1 MRAIITVAMT
11 AQTTDA
17 GNDGFVSV
25 AEAARAT
32 GSPYGLFTIGYGL
45 ERWRRR
51 PGRTPQATPCRRAT
65 CNCHCT
71 AAASLRSRGIANAD
85 RRICASRARAGCA
98 PPATRDERREAAQ
111 LEQDE
116 ADRQTRVQQAE
127 LVAARSRLEL
137 ARQRWQFE
145 REQQR
150 AAEEAR
156 ADGLRKAR
164 EAARVRFDAH
174 QRAKREEW
182 CAEWIDAS
190 YGWAIEHLGHSEGP
204 TAVIAARRALREC
217 TPDDPADMVRG
228 AITAE
233 LRSVLRSLL
242 RQQKPRGSA
251 SRATRCA
258 SSCALDLQLRE
269 ELSLV
274 LHEQLAD
281 LDPFTDAAEES
292 LRRTAT
298 EVCRRLSQELSMRR
312 QRRDLAAV
320 AAIIRAL
327 RDR

>member
-32 GSPYGLFTIGYGL
+32 GIPIRTLYHRIRIGAV
-45 ERWRRR
+45 EAQAED
-51 PGRTPQATPCRRAT
+51 GRLRLRLADVQRAT
-65 CNCHCT
+65 VT
-71 AAASLRSRGIANAD
+71 AQPQPRSGHVASQMPIGEDVRHARERVALLRL
-85 RRICASRARAGCA
+85 
-98 PPATRDERREAAQ
+98 TRDERREAAQ

-127 LVAARSRLEL
+127 LVAAQSRLEL

-233 LRSVLRSLL
+233 LRSGFSGPLCGSR
-242 RQQKPRGSA
+242 KPRGSA
-251 SRATRCA
+251 SRKKAPLRKQLRPTTC
-258 SSCALDLQLRE
+258 SCARSSRLCSTSNSLILIRLQMRRKIAP
-269 ELSLV
+269 
-274 LHEQLAD
+274 AD
-281 LDPFTDAAEES
+281 GDGNT
-292 LRRTAT
+292 RR
-298 EVCRRLSQELSMRR
+298 RRSQELSM
-312 QRRDLAAV
+312 
-320 AAIIRAL
+320 
-327 RDR
+327 